1 MDNKWIYKVAGG
13 NAIDVAVS
21 LIMAAIF
28 TAVAV
33 ATHGVIFILA
43 LAIIMIII
51 TLAVIYRV
59 LFVKL
64 LIGEDSFCH
73 CRAPWDKKEYKYT
86 DISEAWES
94 TGNSTNGAGACFFN
108 YRTPNGEVKKFSF
121 RPYQYDEIVFL
132 LEKIDKDYF
141 NETENEEDE

>member
-13 NAIDVAVS
+13 NATDVVVS

-64 LIGEDSFCH
+64 
-73 CRAPWDKKEYKYT
+73 
-86 DISEAWES
+86 
-94 TGNSTNGAGACFFN
+94 
-108 YRTPNGEVKKFSF
+108 
-121 RPYQYDEIVFL
+121 
-132 LEKIDKDYF
+132 
-141 NETENEEDE
+141 